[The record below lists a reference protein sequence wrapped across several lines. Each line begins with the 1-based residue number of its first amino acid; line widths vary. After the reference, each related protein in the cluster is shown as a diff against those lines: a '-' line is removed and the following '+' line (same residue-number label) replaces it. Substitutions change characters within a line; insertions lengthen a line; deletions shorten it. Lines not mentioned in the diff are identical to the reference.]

1 MLRYLY
7 RRGQVRGLLGGSK
20 GWTVLWAT
28 IFGARML
35 KKATTR
41 EPKVVYSE
49 VLGPGESLVIRHE
62 DQPDRERRRKPRR

>member
-1 MLRYLY
+1 MLRYFY

-20 GWTVLWAT
+20 GWTVLWAVL
-28 IFGARML
+28 FGARML

-49 VLGPGESLVIRHE
+49 VLRPGQSVVIRHE
-62 DQPDRERRRKPRR
+62 DQPGGRHRG

>member
-7 RRGQVRGLLGGSK
+7 RRGQVRGLFGGSR
-20 GWTVLWAT
+20 GWTVIWAM

-35 KKATTR
+35 KKATTK

-49 VLGPGESLVIRHE
+49 VLRPGQSVVISHE
-62 DQPDRERRRKPRR
+62 DQPARHPQR